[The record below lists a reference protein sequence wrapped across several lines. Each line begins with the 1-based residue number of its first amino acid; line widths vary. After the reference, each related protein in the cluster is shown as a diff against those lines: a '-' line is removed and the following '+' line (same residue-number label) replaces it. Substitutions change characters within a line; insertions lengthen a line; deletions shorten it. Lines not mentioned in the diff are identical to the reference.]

1 MQLLDLTAAARRE
14 VNDDVA
20 PRARSAVSG
29 GNGNLSKRATIRFIV
44 LDLSTTRAGSF
55 IPPALVRGSLAA
67 CRGQVFAYRLLC
79 PTVKMPASHHCH
91 QSGDHPCSSRALPS
105 LFSLLV
111 PTQPSTHSIL
121 RCDLNTNQQR
131 GCVSVRIT
139 RQMAQPLAAVEPKP
153 STSYDCEQP
162 QQLASD
168 IARSIFRVT
177 IDRVS

>member
-1 MQLLDLTAAARRE
+1 MQLLDLTAVARRQW
-14 VNDDVA
+14 NHDVA

-79 PTVKMPASHHCH
+79 PTVKMPASHDCH
-91 QSGDHPCSSRALPS
+91 QSGDHPCSPRASLS
-105 LFSLLV
+105 LFSHLV

-121 RCDLNTNQQR
+121 RCHSNTNLEL
-131 GCVSVRIT
+131 GCVSVSIT
-139 RQMAQPLAAVEPKP
+139 RGLAYSLAAVEPR
-153 STSYDCEQP
+153 TS
-162 QQLASD
+162 
-168 IARSIFRVT
+168 I
-177 IDRVS
+177 